1 MREHDAILNAL
12 LRRDGAVLALVLK
25 AHLRNKREEVE
36 QAGFSEACAPA
47 ASGRRPV
54 GQAW

>member
-25 AHLRNKREEVE
+25 AHLSNKREEME

-47 ASGRRPV
+47 ADGRRPV
-54 GQAW
+54 GQA